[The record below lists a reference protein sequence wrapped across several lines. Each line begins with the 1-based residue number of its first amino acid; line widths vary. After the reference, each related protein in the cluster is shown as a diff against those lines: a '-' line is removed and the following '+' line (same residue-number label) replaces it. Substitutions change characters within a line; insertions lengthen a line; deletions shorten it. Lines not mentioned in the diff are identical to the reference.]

1 MHRGERGVIAA
12 GHPLTAQ
19 AGARVLRAGGNAVD
33 AAVGAML
40 VSFVAEPLLTGLG
53 AGGYLMVAGGGWQ
66 PALLDFFVEA
76 PLRATDGSAAEL
88 QAIDVS
94 FGDAA
99 QVFHIGPASCGV
111 YGTPAGV
118 CEAIARW
125 GTVPLAELTAPAA
138 ELARAGVALNAGQA
152 YVAEILAELLLST
165 PECAALWA
173 PTGHVLREGE
183 VLHNPELG
191 DALER
196 LGSDGALPFY
206 GGDIAAAVSGWLGE
220 RGGSITG
227 EALAA
232 YSAQLR
238 APVRVGYRD
247 REVLTNPPPS
257 AGGTLL
263 AYALGLLDRSPG
275 PPALGEIVAAMAAAQ
290 GERTPEFVDGLVEE
304 GFLGRFLD
312 ERLGAGGAGGTAG
325 GTEGQIG
332 QLGATDGAEGAG
344 GPAGRLGATTHIS
357 VLDGEGR
364 ACSVTCTNGEGSGV
378 VVPGTGI
385 HVNNI
390 MGEQDLNPLGFHRH
404 PAGRRMPSMMAPSV
418 VIGGAAGEVEL
429 VLGSAGSN
437 RIRSALLQTI
447 VGVVDHGMSASE
459 AVGAPRVHYEEGAVY
474 AEPGIPLR
482 ALAAP
487 GREVVAFHELNLFFG
502 GVQAVQRRDGEL
514 LGAGDPRR
522 GGVAVW
528 A

>member
-1 MHRGERGVIAA
+1 MVAA
-12 GHPLTAQ
+12 GHPLTAE
-19 AGARVLRAGGNAVD
+19 AGARVLREGGNAVD

-40 VSFVAEPLLTGLG
+40 VSFAAEPLLTGLG
-53 AGGYLMVAGGGWQ
+53 AGGYLMVAGGDWE

-76 PLRATDGSAAEL
+76 PERAGDGSAAEL

-111 YGTPAGV
+111 FGAPAGA

-125 GTVPLAELTAPAA
+125 GTVSLEALARPAA
-138 ELARAGVALNAGQA
+138 DLARAGAALNAGQA
-152 YVAEILAELLLST
+152 YVAEILEQLLISSE
-165 PECAALWA
+165 ECAALWA
-173 PTGHVLREGE
+173 PAGRVLREGE
-183 VLHNPELG
+183 VLRNPELG

-196 LGSDGALPFY
+196 LGREGAEPFY
-206 GGDIAAAVSGWLGE
+206 RGDIAAAVSDWLAE
-220 RGGSITG
+220 RGGSVTRT
-227 EALAA
+227 ALQDYRAL
-232 YSAQLR
+232 LR
-238 APVRVGYRD
+238 EPVRMSYRD
-247 REVLTNPPPS
+247 RVLLTNPPPS

-263 AYALGLLDRSPG
+263 AYALALLDRRPA
-275 PPALGEIVAAMAAAQ
+275 PPSVQEVVMAMEAAQ
-290 GERTPEFVDGLVEE
+290 AERTAEFVEGLAVE
-304 GFLGRFLD
+304 GFLERFLAERLDGGGGVSGSD
-312 ERLGAGGAGGTAG
+312 ERGH
-325 GTEGQIG
+325 
-332 QLGATDGAEGAG
+332 
-344 GPAGRLGATTHIS
+344 LGATTHIS

-418 VIGGAAGEVEL
+418 VTRAGEVEL

-447 VGVVDHGMSASE
+447 VGVVDHGLDAAA
-459 AVGAPRVHYEEGAVY
+459 AVAAPRAHFEDGVVY
-474 AEPGIPLR
+474 AEPGIDAR
-482 ALAAP
+482 ALTMA
-487 GREVVAFHELNLFFG
+487 GRQVVSFHALNLFFG

-522 GGVAVW
+522 GGVAV
-528 A
+528 AA